1 MATATE
7 EMWPELKIQSPGE
20 KEKAE
25 QRAVS

>member
-25 QRAVS
+25 QWAAS